1 MTWPI
6 QKLSEFESNSHAQK
20 SGTPANHAELIR
32 TINLLIDMVNSQQK
46 EIEKLSLQ
54 IQEVQNA

>member
-1 MTWPI
+1 MWEI
-6 QKLSEFESNSHAQK
+6 QKISEFTNANCYMQK
-20 SGTPANHAELIR
+20 SGTPEYHAELIR

>member
-1 MTWPI
+1 MFKI
-6 QKLSEFESNSHAQK
+6 QKLSEFEKGYMQK
-20 SGTPANHAELIR
+20 SGTPENHAEIIR